1 MIAPNEDDS
10 APVAPVSN
18 PNDTKPGA
26 ALFDVTRLRTCIDH
40 ANEITA
46 TYGVNIISINV
57 VAAVPNDPALQA
69 SLAQGA
75 VAAAEAM
82 KFTTVARGRANAAK
96 IEAQGE
102 AEAAIIR
109 AKGEADA
116 EELRAIGS
124 KQAADTLASSDTAV
138 RFALIDKTGQALDG
152 NKAFFFGADAKD
164 VGGMLAP
171 GLTAASVGIAS
182 QMK

>member
-40 ANEITA
+40 ANDITA

-69 SLAQGA
+69 SLAHR
-75 VAAAEAM
+75 AA
-82 KFTTVARGRANAAK
+82 AAK
-96 IEAQGE
+96 IEAKGE

-116 EELRAIGS
+116 EELRALGS